1 MLSARGGPDDA
12 PAPRAP
18 RLDPAAL
25 FARWR
30 GARGVLLAV
39 SGGPDSIALMLLAAG
54 WREAGAPPL
63 AVAVVDHGLRAGSAA
78 EAETVCD
85 AARSRGFPAALL
97 RWEGPKPATRIQER
111 ARAARYALLCA
122 EARRIGADAI
132 MTAHHADDQAET
144 VLMRLLAGS
153 GITGLA
159 GMAEETTREGLVLAR
174 PLLGLRK
181 RELVALCRAAGCG
194 FVDDPSNV
202 DPRFARARLR
212 TQMAALGLDAPAL
225 LRLAA
230 RAARADAA
238 LEAAAAALPCET
250 RPDGTRRLDRAALAA
265 APAETRARALRRAVL
280 ALAPAPDAPPLRLE
294 RLEAL
299 EARLAAALAADAPF
313 AATLGGAA
321 LRLTATA
328 LELRPAP
335 PRNRGFTAARAV
347 PWQHSDTHLNTIEP
361 IRPAEAGPRRA
372 GRQGAKARQERE

>member
-12 PAPRAP
+12 PAAIAAP
-18 RLDPAAL
+18 LDAAAL

-30 GARGVLLAV
+30 ETRGVLLAV
-39 SGGPDSIALMLLAAG
+39 SGGPDSMALTLLAAR

-63 AVAVVDHGLRAGSAA
+63 AVAVVDHGLRAESAA
-78 EAETVCD
+78 EAEAVCA
-85 AARSRGFPAALL
+85 AARARGFPASIL
-97 RWEGPKPATRIQER
+97 RWQGPKPATRIQER
-111 ARAARYALLCA
+111 AREARYALLCA

-153 GITGLA
+153 GLAGLA
-159 GMAEETTREGLVLAR
+159 GMAMETRREGLVLAR

-181 RELVALCRAAGCG
+181 SELVASCRADRLA
-194 FVDDPSNV
+194 FVEDPSNA

-212 TQMAALGLDAPAL
+212 AQMASLGLDVPAL

-238 LEAAAAALPCET
+238 LEAAAAALPCDA
-250 RPDGTRRLDRAALAA
+250 RPGGARLDRAALAA
-265 APAETRARALRRAVL
+265 APAETRTRALRRAILVV
-280 ALAPAPDAPPLRLE
+280 ALAQDGPPHRLE

-299 EARLAAALAADAPF
+299 EARLAAALAAGAPF

-321 LRLTATA
+321 MRLTADA

-335 PRNRGFTAARAV
+335 PRKAAFTAGRGL
-347 PWQHSDTHLNTIEP
+347 PWQHSGADLNTIAS
-361 IRPAEAGPRRA
+361 IRSAGSPPRPPDRH
-372 GRQGAKARQERE
+372 GAPARQERE